1 MPDAFDKLM
10 LDRRHLLLAAAATLL
25 APGAH
30 AANTQAT
37 PAVAQ
42 DVALLGAPDTL
53 LEAKI
58 AALAQE
64 AGLPRIGFAA
74 VDIIKGRTAFVR
86 GGELFPMQG
95 IYMLPIAVAYLRM
108 VQYYGARLEAKT
120 RLTTADISPG
130 RSPLAQRLRAK
141 PTTFTA
147 QQLIEHMLLNGDTTA
162 NDALLKMAGG
172 PQTIQATIKDFAIDG
187 LRVDRYQRE
196 AQPQALGLEP
206 NAAFADAAALD
217 KAFAALDEAKQK
229 DALAKFVRDQRDT
242 ASPRAIAM
250 LLVKVASSH
259 LIQPRYA
266 TLLFDLMRRSKLA
279 EDRLK
284 GGLPGDWTF
293 SHMAATSRTV
303 QGVTPVFHDAGIA
316 SHKKDGRIVL
326 VLFIEG
332 ATLSPAELAQFHRA
346 TARSV
351 VEAWN

>member
-1 MPDAFDKLM
+1 MRDAFDGLR
-10 LDRRHLLLAAAATLL
+10 LDRRSLLLAAAATLL
-25 APGAH
+25 APSVR

-42 DVALLGAPDTL
+42 DVALLGAPDTM

-74 VDIIKGRTAFVR
+74 VDVIKGRTAIVR

-108 VQYYGARLEAKT
+108 AQYYGARLEAKT

-130 RSPLAQRLRAK
+130 RSPLAARLHAK
-141 PTTFTA
+141 PTSFTA
-147 QQLIEHMLLNGDTTA
+147 RQLIEHMLLNGDTTA
-162 NDALLKMAGG
+162 SDALLKMAGG

-196 AQPQALGLEP
+196 LQPQSVGLEP
-206 NAAFADAAALD
+206 SASLADAAAFD

-229 DALAKFVRDQRDT
+229 DALAKFLRDQRDT
-242 ASPRAIAM
+242 ASPRAIAT
-250 LLVKVASSH
+250 LFVKIASSH

-266 TLLFDLMRRSKLA
+266 SMVFDLMRRSKVA

-284 GGLPGDWTF
+284 GGLPDGWTF
-293 SHMAATSRTV
+293 SHLGATSRTV

-316 SHKKDGRIVL
+316 SHKKDGRVVL

-332 ATLSPAELAQFHRA
+332 ASLSPAELAQFHRA

-351 VEAWN
+351 IEAWS